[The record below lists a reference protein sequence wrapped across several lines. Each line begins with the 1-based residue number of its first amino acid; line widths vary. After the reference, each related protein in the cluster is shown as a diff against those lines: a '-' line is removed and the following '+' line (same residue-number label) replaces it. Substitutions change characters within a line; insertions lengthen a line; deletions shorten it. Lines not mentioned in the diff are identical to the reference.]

1 MILARKYTDV
11 NVFFKYASIYIY
23 VWFNIDTRLGAR
35 HFQKF
40 KRNIT
45 VTNSQQLAYTD
56 VMLVQVDLKK

>member
-1 MILARKYTDV
+1 MYFLNMLV
-11 NVFFKYASIYIY
+11 YIY

-56 VMLVQVDLKK
+56 VMLVQVDLKKITK

>member
-1 MILARKYTDV
+1 MYFLNMLV
-11 NVFFKYASIYIY
+11 YIY

-56 VMLVQVDLKK
+56 VMLVQVDLKKK